1 MNIRGRLEMMQE
13 LKSIK
18 EETETCNC
26 GCENCQC
33 NPGEEKTEENETI
46 LSDEEIEEII
56 KTEYGDKNKITKT
69 FIRKSLK
76 KYGNKFTYKKTE
88 ITNSKDKRVI
98 VTCKIHGDTEVNPKN
113 FHSKYCKFG
122 CNKCRT
128 FTETNGFADNINTF
142 EAKLKIAHPY
152 YELTENSV
160 YINSTTDI
168 ELRCTKHNTVFKSR
182 PSNLLMDKCGCNE
195 CVHEKLEQRNKNRI
209 KEIGDNLFRTIEK
222 DYPGLYNFNDS
233 VYLGKYENITF
244 KCNECGAYI
253 TMTGEQLSLKIYRH
267 VGRLCKDCLKNF
279 NKLEKS
285 KKLKSKIE
293 TKFPG
298 HFDMT
303 NFKYENKYSITG
315 LICKTCGKPFD
326 IKWVSNFL
334 RGAGC
339 PHCDCSIGENYIR
352 NWIINND
359 EAYTS
364 YERHLDIDNSIII
377 GKRDD
382 WGVEIDFVLYVG
394 ELTYWIEYN
403 GEQHYTWCKH
413 FQSTKEDFENQLK
426 RDQNVR
432 DYCKNNN
439 IILIEIPWTYNK
451 QEKIDKVLNMI
462 ILNHRT
468 PSDVIVLPPISYY
481 RTKKEKEE
489 EAKENGE

>member
-1 MNIRGRLEMMQE
+1 MSNFLNKLSMMKE
-13 LKSIK
+13 LQQKNEVS
-18 EETETCNC
+18 CDC
-26 GCENCQC
+26 SCENCQC
-33 NPGEEKTEENETI
+33 NVEKEEEKTEEKETV

-56 KTEYGDKNKITKT
+56 KTEYGDKNDITKT

-88 ITNSKDKRVI
+88 ITNSRDKKVI
-98 VTCKIHGDTEVNPKN
+98 VTCRIHGDTEVNPTN

-122 CNKCRT
+122 CNECRT

-142 EAKLKIAHPY
+142 EAKLKAAHPY

-160 YINSTTDI
+160 YINSSTDI
-168 ELRCTKHNTVFKSR
+168 ELKCTKHNIIFKSR
-182 PSNLLMDKCGCNE
+182 PSNLLMDKCGCDE
-195 CVHEKLEQRNKNRI
+195 CIKERLEQRTKNRI

-222 DYPGLYNFNDS
+222 DYPGLYDFSDS

-253 TMTGEQLSLKIYRH
+253 TMTGEQLGLKVYKHTR
-267 VGRLCKDCLKNF
+267 RLCKDCLDSF
-279 NKLEKS
+279 DKLERGE
-285 KKLKSKIE
+285 KLKSKIE
-293 TKFPG
+293 AKFPG

-303 NFKYENKYSITG
+303 NLNYENKRSITG
-315 LICKTCGKPFD
+315 LVCKNCGKPFN
-326 IKWVSNFL
+326 IKWITNFL

-339 PHCDCSIGENYIR
+339 PHCDSSIGENYIR
-352 NWIINND
+352 NWIIAND
-359 EAYTS
+359 KAYTS
-364 YERHLDIDNSIII
+364 YKRHLDIDNSIII
-377 GKRDD
+377 GKQDD
-382 WGVEIDFVLYVG
+382 WGVEIDFALYVG

-413 FQSTKEDFENQLK
+413 FQPTKEDFDNQLK

-451 QEKIDKVLNMI
+451 QEKIDEILNTI
-462 ILNHRT
+462 ILNHQT
-468 PSDVIVLPPISYY
+468 PSDVIVYPPISYY

-489 EAKENGE
+489 AEKDGE